1 MIDYYA
7 TLGVTPE
14 APPEVIKAAY
24 RALAQKHHPDL
35 NGSDRAA
42 NEKTA
47 RINDAFRVLSDPT
60 SRASYDASRE
70 AARVR
75 VAPPVPVHAP
85 RSAAPVTAS
94 AAGHEFTLRFIPG
107 TIIANDLWSETR
119 VTSRGGGGM
128 TVAGFGYNSAPK
140 VRSQSVPKQ
149 RIGVRAPGRD
159 VFVDQAGSHI
169 PVAIGQ
175 DVELVQASG
184 NRAQGIVALVNR
196 SSGQWFW
203 IGSQMDAGSLIRK
216 PSAKFADFIAYLAI
230 VGASGLGL
238 WALWVRGS
246 GFLVWAAFIILGI
259 PALFGAATPMLFRT
273 ANRIGAAMRS
283 AISRAVEQPVA
294 R

>member
-7 TLGVTPE
+7 TLGVSPE

-24 RALAQKHHPDL
+24 RALAQKHHPDR

-42 NEKTA
+42 NEQTA
-47 RINDAFRVLSDPT
+47 RINEAFRVLSDPAA
-60 SRASYDASRE
+60 RASYDATRRAAVQPQASRSPMQR
-70 AARVR
+70 A
-75 VAPPVPVHAP
+75 
-85 RSAAPVTAS
+85 AAPVTAT

-107 TIIANDLWSETR
+107 TVISNDLWSETH
-119 VTSRGGGGM
+119 VSSRGGGGM

-140 VRSQSVPKQ
+140 VRSQAIAKQ
-149 RIGVRAPGRD
+149 RIGVRSPGRD

-169 PVAIGQ
+169 PIAIGQ

-184 NRAQGIVALVNR
+184 HRTQGIVAIVNR

-203 IGSQMDAGSLIRK
+203 VGSQMDAGSLIRK
-216 PSAKFADFIAYLAI
+216 PSARFVDFIAYLA
-230 VGASGLGL
+230 VVAVCAGGL

-246 GFLVWAAFIILGI
+246 GFLVWAAFIVLGI

-283 AISRAVEQPVA
+283 AISRAVEQPIT

>member
-24 RALAQKHHPDL
+24 RALAQKHHPDR
-35 NGSDRAA
+35 NGSDQGS
-42 NEKTA
+42 NELTA
-47 RINDAFRVLSDPT
+47 RINEAFRILSDPA
-60 SRASYDASRE
+60 SRAAYDASRVRAP
-70 AARVR
+70 AA
-75 VAPPVPVHAP
+75 AATLPVQRA
-85 RSAAPVTAS
+85 AAPVSGS
-94 AAGHEFTLRFIPG
+94 AAGHAFTLRFIPG
-107 TIIANDLWSETR
+107 TVIANDLWSETR
-119 VTSRGGGGM
+119 VSSRGGGGM

-140 VRSQSVPKQ
+140 VSSQAIAKQ
-149 RIGVRAPGRD
+149 RIGVRSPGRD

-169 PVAIGQ
+169 PVALGQ
-175 DVELVQASG
+175 NVELVQASG
-184 NRAQGIVALVNR
+184 DKTQGIVAIVNR

-216 PSAKFADFIAYLAI
+216 PSAQFVDFIAYLAI
-230 VGASGLGL
+230 VAICALGL

-246 GFLVWAAFIILGI
+246 GFLVWAAFIVLGI
-259 PALFGAATPMLFRT
+259 PALFGAATPMLYRT

>member
-24 RALAQKHHPDL
+24 RALAQKHHPDR
-35 NGSDRAA
+35 NGSDSAA
-42 NEKTA
+42 NEQTA
-47 RINDAFRVLSDPT
+47 RINDAFRVLSDPD
-60 SRASYDASRE
+60 SRAAYDASRLNARPQP
-70 AARVR
+70 AA
-75 VAPPVPVHAP
+75 VPAP
-85 RSAAPVTAS
+85 RAAAPVTAN

-107 TIIANDLWSETR
+107 TVIANDLWSETQ

-140 VRSQSVPKQ
+140 VRSQAIAKQ
-149 RIGVRAPGRD
+149 RIGVRSPSRD

-175 DVELVQASG
+175 NVELVQASG
-184 NRAQGIVALVNR
+184 QRAQGIVAIVNR

-216 PSAKFADFIAYLAI
+216 PSAQFADFIAYLAI
-230 VGASGLGL
+230 VAACGLGL

-246 GFLVWAAFIILGI
+246 GFLVWAAFIVLGI

>member
-7 TLGVTPE
+7 TLGVSPE

-24 RALAQKHHPDL
+24 RALAQKHHPDRH
-35 NGSDRAA
+35 GADPAA
-42 NEKTA
+42 DEAT
-47 RINDAFRVLSDPT
+47 RLITQAFRVLSDPA
-60 SRASYDASRE
+60 SRAAYDETRRASVQPQRSS
-70 AARVR
+70 
-75 VAPPVPVHAP
+75 VPVHRA
-85 RSAAPVTAS
+85 AAPVTAS

-107 TIIANDLWSETR
+107 TVISNDLWSETH
-119 VTSRGGGGM
+119 VSSRGGGGM
-128 TVAGFGYNSAPK
+128 TVAGFGYNTAPK
-140 VRSQSVPKQ
+140 VRSQAVAKQ
-149 RIGVRAPGRD
+149 RIGVRSPGRD

-169 PVAIGQ
+169 PIALGQ

-184 NRAQGIVALVNR
+184 HRTQGIVAIVNR

-216 PSAKFADFIAYLAI
+216 PSARFVDFIAYLA
-230 VGASGLGL
+230 VVALCAGGL

-246 GFLVWAAFIILGI
+246 GFLVWAAFIVLGI

-283 AISRAVEQPVA
+283 AISRAVEQPIA

>member
-24 RALAQKHHPDL
+24 RALAQKHHPDR
-35 NGSDRAA
+35 NGSDRDA
-42 NEKTA
+42 NERTA
-47 RINDAFRVLSDPT
+47 RINEAFRVLSDAG
-60 SRASYDASRE
+60 SRASYDASR
-70 AARVR
+70 RS
-75 VAPPVPVHAP
+75 APPAAAVPSAP
-85 RSAAPVTAS
+85 VIRTPTPVTAT

-107 TIIANDLWSETR
+107 TVIANDLWSETQ

-140 VRSQSVPKQ
+140 VRSQAIAKQ
-149 RIGVRAPGRD
+149 RIGVRSPGRD
-159 VFVDQAGSHI
+159 MFVDQAGSHI

-184 NRAQGIVALVNR
+184 HRSQGIVAIVNR

-216 PSAKFADFIAYLAI
+216 PSARFIDFIAYLA
-230 VGASGLGL
+230 VVAVCAAGL

-246 GFLVWAAFIILGI
+246 GFLVWAAFIVLGI

-283 AISRAVEQPVA
+283 AISRAVERPIT